1 MTQLNYFSS
10 FCRNI
15 FDIAEDS
22 AQDTLLTD
30 DSIETL
36 TDEATEIQDD
46 TVETPEIVKIQRR
59 RRRCT

>member
-1 MTQLNYFSS
+1 MTQLKYFSS

-22 AQDTLLTD
+22 SQDTLVTD

-36 TDEATEIQDD
+36 TDEAAEIRDD
-46 TVETPEIVKIQRR
+46 TAETPEIVKIQQ
-59 RRRCT
+59 

>member
-1 MTQLNYFSS
+1 MTQLKYFSS

-22 AQDTLLTD
+22 AQDTLVTD

-36 TDEATEIQDD
+36 TDEAAEIQDD
-46 TVETPEIVKIQRR
+46 TAETPEIVKIQQ
-59 RRRCT
+59 